1 MPVMAGVIL
10 VLSLMAKAASVP
22 TKGNLLGEP
31 EAPALRETRDPEEED
46 VADFGR
52 PWAEDVLGLV
62 NRGDVHGRSPASK
75 HFGDGELRSLWPLP
89 SFSSWPHGVP
99 DEPVCQVKLERGD
112 LQSPHLL
119 QVVGLLNSYDS
130 SFLKAVSS
138 SSWGPEELEIF
149 GMCPTDAPH
158 GLLSSLRHVGDSLA
172 VPEENHFLL
181 LHLEEVK
188 WELAATK
195 LRFELAIHT
204 ATANTFSLFHLA
216 LLVFYRGKEISG
228 AVGPWHKFLVGGEGL
243 SQTQVVCLSQ
253 QTRYLV
259 LQASA
264 TLGGQTPGRIIM
276 TFSLGI
282 KHLNSTGATL
292 SPQEAQDLL
301 FGFDAQCFTRR
312 TPAVFLLAQRKP
324 AVTAFPL
331 SSFLAADGK
340 VDMIP
345 YLNVSD
351 LPGFG
356 ASEAP
361 SSPNAL
367 APWMNLSAP
376 IPSSTRHFLEALSQ
390 FVHKVLSPSGEP
402 PLASRPHLQL
412 DLGTLEGLPHLQLNL
427 SEKLAVEQLVR
438 VEDHLVV
445 LFPEDHQ
452 AWVNHQ
458 VAQWSLRGALLEQ
471 LLTKLRSVIRDL
483 QALPSFRANV
493 DLFRVL
499 LAFCYYPPGG
509 PGDPSVADAAG
520 AEGSRTAGEKF
531 HSLLLLKAL
540 QAVRAWW
547 WESHRDTSR
556 GHRRARH
563 QDDYCR
569 LREFEIDLVS
579 TGHIILP
586 SSYNANNCVGPC
598 RSPLSTRIP
607 DHYHHTIFLLRMHEQ
622 GAPVTRPPCC
632 IPVKYSQKTMITFTK
647 DGGLVVKA
655 YPNMVAESC
664 GCR

>member
-1 MPVMAGVIL
+1 MAMIARRIVFI
-10 VLSLMAKAASVP
+10 LSLMSEAASVP

-31 EAPALRETRDPEEED
+31 EAPALREPPNPED

-52 PWAEDVLGLV
+52 PWVEDTPGLV
-62 NRGDVHGRSPASK
+62 NRGDVHGRSPSSK
-75 HFGDGELRSLWPLP
+75 RFGDRELRSFWPLP
-89 SFSSWPHGVP
+89 SFLSWPHGVP

-149 GMCPTDAPH
+149 GMCPTDAPY
-158 GLLSSLRHVGDSLA
+158 GLLSSLQHVGDSLA
-172 VPEENHFLL
+172 LPEENHFLL
-181 LHLEEVK
+181 LHMAEVK

-195 LRFELAIHT
+195 LRFELAIGT
-204 ATANTFSLFHLA
+204 AMANTFGLFHLA
-216 LLVFYRGKEISG
+216 LLVFYRGEEISG

-243 SQTQVVCLSQ
+243 SQTQVVCLSR

-264 TLGGQTPGRIIM
+264 TLGSQTPGRIIM

-324 AVTAFPL
+324 AGTAFPL

-351 LPGFG
+351 LSEFG
-356 ASEAP
+356 VSEVP
-361 SSPNAL
+361 SSPDAL
-367 APWMNLSAP
+367 APWINLSAP
-376 IPSSTRHFLEALSQ
+376 IPTSTRQFLEVLSQ
-390 FVHKVLSPSGEP
+390 FFHKVLSSPGEP

-412 DLGTLEGLPHLQLNL
+412 DLGMLEGLPHMQLNL
-427 SEKLAVEQLVR
+427 PEALEQLVQ

-483 QALPSFRANV
+483 EALPSFQANV

-509 PGDPSVADAAG
+509 QGDSSVPDAAG

-531 HSLLLLKAL
+531 HSLFLLKAL
-540 QAVRAWW
+540 QAVRARW
-547 WESHRDTSR
+547 WESRQDTPR

-563 QDDYCR
+563 HDDYCR

-579 TGHIILP
+579 TSHIILP
-586 SSYNANNCVGPC
+586 NSYNANNCVGPC
-598 RSPLSTRIP
+598 RSPLSTRIL
-607 DHYHHTIFLLRMHEQ
+607 DHYPHTIFLLHMQEQ
-622 GAPVTRPPCC
+622 GIPVTRPPCC
-632 IPVKYSQKTMITFTK
+632 IPVKYSPKPVITFTK
-647 DGGLVVKA
+647 DLNMAFKV